1 MVKKFIIIKYLFLY
15 LLTLNFQTWV
25 KSDEIT
31 DFQIEGMSIGDSLLK
46 FYSKKEI
53 KNNYNFERE
62 LYKNQNEVNHILL
75 HKEPYFKNYESV
87 QIHFKKND
95 SRFVIIGIDGMI
107 NFPDNFNA
115 CKKKMSEIASDLD
128 RSFNFFLKR
137 ETEGLHPADKT
148 GKSKYSKFSFF
159 LKPTSKSSEIEII
172 CYDNSEELKYVDKL
186 SVTFYGAKYQ
196 EFLINFYE

>member
-1 MVKKFIIIKYLFLY
+1 MY

-31 DFQIEGMSIGDSLLK
+31 DFQIEGMSVGDSLLK

-53 KNNYNFERE
+53 KNNNYFERE

-87 QIHFKKND
+87 QIHFEKND

-115 CKKKMSEIASDLD
+115 CKKKMREIASDLNK
-128 RSFNFFLKR
+128 SFNFHEKR
-137 ETEGLHPADKT
+137 ATEGTHPADKT
-148 GKSKYSKFSFF
+148 GKSKYSKVSFF
-159 LKPTSKSSEIEII
+159 LNPTSRSSEIEII
-172 CYDNSEELKYVDKL
+172 CYDNSEELKFIDKL

>member
-1 MVKKFIIIKYLFLY
+1 MY

-25 KSDEIT
+25 KANDIR
-31 DFQIEGMSIGDSLLK
+31 DFQIEGMSVGDSLLK

-53 KNNYNFERE
+53 KNNFYFEKE

-87 QIHFKKND
+87 QIHFEKND

-115 CKKKMSEIASDLD
+115 CKKKMREIASDLNK
-128 RSFNFFLKR
+128 SFNFHEKR
-137 ETEGLHPADKT
+137 ATEGTHPADKT
-148 GKSKYSKFSFF
+148 GKSKYSKVSFF
-159 LKPTSKSSEIEII
+159 FKTNEQ
-172 CYDNSEELKYVDKL
+172 V
-186 SVTFYGAKYQ
+186 F
-196 EFLINFYE
+196 

>member
-1 MVKKFIIIKYLFLY
+1 MKKFLVIIFISICFLTPSQADDIRD
-15 LLTLNFQTWV
+15 L
-25 KSDEIT
+25 
-31 DFQIEGMSIGDSLLK
+31 QIEGISVGDSLLK

-53 KNNYNFERE
+53 KNNYFFEKE

-115 CKKKMSEIASDLD
+115 CKKKMREIASDLNK
-128 RSFNFFLKR
+128 SFNFHEKR
-137 ETEGLHPADKT
+137 ATEGSHPADKT
-148 GKSKYSKFSFF
+148 GKSKYSKVSFF
-159 LKPTSKSSEIEII
+159 LNPTSRSSEIEII
-172 CYDNSEELKYVDKL
+172 CYDNSEELKFIDKL

-196 EFLINFYE
+196 EFLINFYK

>member
-1 MVKKFIIIKYLFLY
+1 MKKFIIIKYLFLY
-15 LLTLNFQTWV
+15 LLTLSFQTWV

-31 DFQIEGMSIGDSLLK
+31 DFQIEGMSVGDSLLK

-53 KNNYNFERE
+53 KNNYFFEKE

-87 QIHFKKND
+87 QIHFEKND

-128 RSFNFFLKR
+128 KSFNFHGKQA
-137 ETEGLHPADKT
+137 TEGLHPVDKT
-148 GKSKYSKFSFF
+148 GKSKFSKVSFF
-159 LKPTSKSSEIEII
+159 LKPTSRSSEIEIV
-172 CYDNSEELKYVDKL
+172 CYDNSEELKFVDKL
-186 SVTFYGAKYQ
+186 SVTIYGAKYQ
-196 EFLINFYE
+196 EFLINFYK